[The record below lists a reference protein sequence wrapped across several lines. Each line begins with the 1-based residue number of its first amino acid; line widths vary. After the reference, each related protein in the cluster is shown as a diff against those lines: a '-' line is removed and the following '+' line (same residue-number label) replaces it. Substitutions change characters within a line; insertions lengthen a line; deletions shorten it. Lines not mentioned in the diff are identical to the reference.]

1 MSHIS
6 PVEKSD
12 WHLKSWTLRD
22 VSSGVHMRRTGDVS
36 SHTLTVLSV
45 TLGAPASQHQH
56 SHGGLT
62 YWSQSNVF
70 LLNGKRK
77 RLALIGHNHWTGPS
91 EWCVPPACSLSTWS
105 YWPASTG
112 PLLSSWAPTPGVTP
126 CHSPP
131 ASGHHVLLQG
141 PGGTE
146 DPQGGGWQTGSQ
158 CWTDCALLKLPKKT
172 IRKKR
177 RGSSVRHQE
186 EVLLLVLHLQPGRVH
201 HTYRDDVDQSKS
213 HRLFYC
219 YAGKNIYFK
228 LFIITF
234 LSSWLLH

>member
-1 MSHIS
+1 M
-6 PVEKSD
+6 
-12 WHLKSWTLRD
+12 
-22 VSSGVHMRRTGDVS
+22 
-36 SHTLTVLSV
+36 
-45 TLGAPASQHQH
+45 A
-56 SHGGLT
+56 
-62 YWSQSNVF
+62 
-70 LLNGKRK
+70 NGKRPLWLVIIIW
-77 RLALIGHNHWTGPS
+77 LAGS
-91 EWCVPPACSLSTWS
+91 EWCVPLACSLCTWS
-105 YWPASTG
+105 CWPASTG

-146 DPQGGGWQTGSQ
+146 DPQGGGWQTGPQ
-158 CWTDCALLKLPKKT
+158 CWTDCALLKLPEKT